1 MCFGALIGFF
11 NSVKLNSL
19 LAIED
24 YCLALKDVL
33 MDRVPCCPSI
43 IPHKE
48 FVNNTIEEQ
57 TAARISENEEA
68 DACVHPRTGE
78 LFHFRNSIVKSFTQM
93 CLLYKSIS
101 VIDNAGP
108 DRVGVRID

>member
-11 NSVKLNSL
+11 NSVKFNSL

-24 YCLALKDVL
+24 YCLVLKDVL
-33 MDRVPCCPSI
+33 MDRVLCCPSI

-48 FVNNTIEEQ
+48 FVNNNIEEQ

-68 DACVHPRTGE
+68 DACVHPRTGGI
-78 LFHFRNSIVKSFTQM
+78 FHSRNSIVKSFPQM

-101 VIDNAGP
+101 VIANAGP
-108 DRVGVRID
+108 DRVGVRIG